1 MSVDIHYCGGG
12 EIGEAM
18 TFIERHWKQGH
29 ILAHDLRLMDFLHRN
44 PEGNYNIVL
53 AGRGDDITGFL
64 GVIPVSHFDPALTPE
79 KDTWLA
85 VWKNVGGPG
94 DGLAL
99 FQEATAR
106 FETVGS
112 IGINAKVAKLYKVL
126 GFQLGELEQYYIPNE
141 KTETFRIAVLPP
153 GEYAG
158 PPKEAELVMLSPR
171 EMAAS
176 GVEGYYHPLKSLT
189 YFENRY
195 VKHPYYR
202 YLFAGVREPG
212 EKSCRGIIV
221 IRPININGSR
231 CLRIVDVLGD
241 MDSWGSIGGAV
252 RQLLEQT
259 GAEYIDC
266 LNYGI
271 PEGVF
276 RRHGFRKVDGDHVIP
291 NYFEPFVRE
300 NVSIKLAILNRK
312 NVPYVVFKGDS
323 DQDRPNQIPGGN

>member
-1 MSVDIHYCGGG
+1 MSLDIHCCGGG

-64 GVIPVSHFDPALTPE
+64 GVIPVSHFDPALTSE

-85 VWKNVGGPG
+85 IWKNVGGPG

-106 FETVGS
+106 FETIGS

-126 GFQLGELEQYYIPNE
+126 GFQLGELAQYYIPNE
-141 KTETFRIAVLPP
+141 KTEAFRIAVLPQ
-153 GEYAG
+153 GEYTG
-158 PPKEAELVMLSPR
+158 PEKEAELETLSPQ
-171 EMAAS
+171 EMKVS
-176 GVEGYYHPLKSLT
+176 GVHGFYHPLKSLA

-195 VKHPYYR
+195 VKHPYYK
-202 YLFAGVREPG
+202 YIFLGVRNPG
-212 EKSCRGIIV
+212 EAAYRGILV
-221 IRPININGSR
+221 VRPIDINGSR

-241 MDSWGSIGGAV
+241 MDSWSSIGGAV
-252 RQLLEQT
+252 QQLLQQT
-259 GAEYIDC
+259 EAEYIDC
-266 LNYGI
+266 LNYGVA
-271 PEGVF
+271 ESVF
-276 RRHGFRKVDGDHVIP
+276 KRHGFKKADESHVIP
-291 NYFEPFVRE
+291 NYFEPFLRE
-300 NVSIKLAILNRK
+300 NISIKLAILNRK

-323 DQDRPNQIPGGN
+323 DQDRPNHLPKGE